1 MLQQSGGNLPLEWSV
16 EELALLRRHT
26 NAEIAEIT
34 GRSLEEIGD
43 RRLQDNI
50 ERNGWKVFDPER
62 DES

>member
-50 ERNGWKVFDPER
+50 ERNGWNVFDPER

>member
-26 NAEIAEIT
+26 NVEIAEIT
-34 GRSLEEIGD
+34 GRSIEEIGN

-50 ERNGWKVFDPER
+50 ERNGWDVCDPER
-62 DES
+62 EDV